1 MLYVERTVSTPVTNA
16 PEGQHAENKTRFMTL
31 ITVLAVAF
39 GLAADAFAASVS
51 RGCLIRERV
60 GMYAL
65 LIAILFG
72 GFQALMPYIGWQA
85 GAPAQAFIQAWDHWV
100 AFGILFAIGAKTIHE
115 GLSDA
120 DDEDDPA
127 ENNQPNRQLTL
138 AALVITAF
146 ATSIDALAAG
156 FGFALVNDDLW
167 LMIGVTGVVTFAV
180 SWIGVHL
187 GCRISAHVGQ
197 RMDVVGGGVLILIG
211 ANILYQHLSA

>member
-1 MLYVERTVSTPVTNA
+1 
-16 PEGQHAENKTRFMTL
+16 MTFF
-31 ITVLAVAF
+31 TALAVAV

-65 LIAILFG
+65 LMAVLFG
-72 GFQALMPYIGWQA
+72 GFQALMPFIGWQL
-85 GAPAQAFIQAWDHWV
+85 GAPAHAIIEAWDHWV

-115 GLSDA
+115 GWAGEHDDDDA
-120 DDEDDPA
+120 DTP
-127 ENNQPNRQLTL
+127 PSKQLAL
-138 AALVITAF
+138 AALVVTAI

-156 FGFALVNDDLW
+156 FGFALVTDDLW
-167 LMIGVTGVVTFAV
+167 LMIVVTGVVTFAL

-187 GCRISAHVGQ
+187 GCRISEMVGR
-197 RMDVVGGGVLILIG
+197 RMEMVGGLILILIG